1 MNYTFGIVGFGQV
14 GKTLATYLNQY
25 GLLKWVKIKSKKT
38 SKIFNFN
45 SIPKNKFIDNFSYLD
60 DIPSVII
67 ICVKDNQYQLVIKE
81 LLDCSLKFKKTIL
94 IHTSGSLTKSLLAPL
109 KNKFLSTA
117 ACHPYQTFFIQDV
130 SILNKIAWGIDC
142 YEDIKEDITQIIKIL
157 KGKPFFLNDNALKN
171 KTLYHISAILS
182 SNSLIAVLTF
192 AKEILKELNLNPLDF
207 LQPIVDQSINNF
219 LKYIHNEET
228 PLTGP
233 VVRGELETIENH
245 LNSLKD
251 FENFKKAI
259 EYIYNFILEIA
270 LDNNKIDLERYN
282 KIKNILKT
290 FS

>member
-14 GKTLATYLNQY
+14 GKTLAPYLNQN

-38 SKIFNFN
+38 SKYFNYN
-45 SIPKNKFIDNFSYLD
+45 SIPKNKFIDNFLILD

-67 ICVKDNQYQLVIKE
+67 ICVKDNQYQYVIEE
-81 LLDCSLKFKKTIL
+81 LLDCPLKFKKTIL
-94 IHTSGSLTKSLLAPL
+94 IHTSGSFTKSILAHL
-109 KNKFLSTA
+109 KNKFLSIA
-117 ACHPYQTFFIQDV
+117 ACHPYQTFFTQDV
-130 SILNKIAWGIDC
+130 TILNNIAWGIDC
-142 YEDIKEDITQIIKIL
+142 YDDIKENIAQIINIF
-157 KGKPFFLNDNALKN
+157 KGKAIFLNDNALKN

-192 AKEILKELNLNPLDF
+192 AKEILKELNLNPIDF
-207 LQPIVDQSINNF
+207 MQPIVEQSINNF

-233 VVRGELETIENH
+233 VVRGEIETIENH

-251 FENFKKAI
+251 FEKFKKAI
-259 EYIYNFILEIA
+259 KYIYSFILEIA
-270 LDNNKIDLERYN
+270 LEKDKIDLDKYN